1 MKKKLVLL
9 LLMVTAVIF
18 INGCKSATNI
28 PTNNTKASVI
38 LFDAN
43 YGSISA
49 FKDPDTG
56 VWYIV
61 NMDGGMTP
69 RLNADGT
76 LYCE

>member
-1 MKKKLVLL
+1 MKKKLILL
-9 LLMVTAVIF
+9 LIMVILVIS
-18 INGCKSATNI
+18 ITGCKTASDV
-28 PTNNTKASVI
+28 PTNNTKASVL
-38 LFDAN
+38 LFDVN
-43 YGSISA
+43 YGSIST

-61 NMDGGMTP
+61 NVHGGITP